1 VARKIGGPFGR
12 SAFGPLY
19 EHMVQV
25 VKTTRL
31 LREVAR
37 KFVAG
42 DHPGV
47 RSLAKRIDKEEGI
60 ADEVKEEIRRQLSHS
75 IFSAV
80 ERSDTLLL
88 LGLQDDVADHANDT
102 AKLLS
107 VRETPL
113 SECLHT
119 SFVDFTQAVVHTTEV
134 LLAHTQALHQLVE
147 SAHGRAELHQQLE
160 QLGQF
165 REAQFRASQEHRR
178 FLEGLFTAE
187 GEMDPVT
194 VVILMH
200 IANRLELVAQA
211 AENTAECLERMIAQ
225 R

>member
-1 VARKIGGPFGR
+1 MARKIGGLFGR

-31 LREVAR
+31 LRQLVR
-37 KFVAG
+37 KVTAG
-42 DHPGV
+42 DYAGAQATARRV
-47 RSLAKRIDKEEGI
+47 DREEGV

-80 ERSDTLLL
+80 ERSDTLVLL
-88 LGLQDDVADHANDT
+88 SLQDDVADSANDT

-107 VRETPL
+107 VRETQLPKA
-113 SECLHT
+113 LHT
-119 SFVDFTQAVVHTTEV
+119 VFLDFTEAVVQTTEL
-134 LLAHTQALHQLVE
+134 LLAKTEALHQLLE
-147 SAHGRAELHQQLE
+147 GAHDRTKLHAELERLREVH
-160 QLGQF
+160 
-165 REAQFRASQEHRR
+165 EAQFHADQEHRR
-178 FLEGLFTAE
+178 FLQHLFAAE
-187 GEMDPVT
+187 REMDPVS

-200 IANRLELVAQA
+200 IATRLESVAHS
-211 AENTAECLERMIAQ
+211 AEKTAECLERVIAQ